1 MNNLEAI
8 QIELENEQVNIGV
21 KRYRDAVA
29 SSQERG
35 QETSLNPQHRLLVT
49 AIKPLSDKL
58 KEEINST
65 KAGRKR
71 TAGKLLE
78 GIDTDVLA
86 FLTCQIILN
95 GISNRMNTVAIEM
108 RIATSIREYLGAEQ
122 LKKEQPHLYKY
133 ALDGAMKT
141 SNANFRRVHMR
152 HYVQWAD
159 LSFEEE
165 RINCLTGAYLLELF
179 IQTSGLVEKHNFI
192 SGGKTKQILRAKPEV
207 MQWLNEQHSQNELMS
222 PYWLPM
228 VVKPLAWSNPFDG
241 GYKTIGL
248 SVIKSGNKN
257 YLQELENTDIPNIY
271 RAINALQ
278 ETPWRVNQTV
288 LDVVNNLWDTGVE
301 TDVLPPRDSLSNP
314 PKPCADDEVDVFKV
328 SHPTEWREWRRK
340 AAAVHTQNTRLESK
354 KLALVQRLW
363 MANKFKE
370 FDELYFPHTM
380 DWRGRVYPVVPLL
393 NPQADDLGKALLE
406 FAVGAPL
413 GDTGE
418 YWLKVHLANTFG
430 VDKVSMDERVKWADE
445 HMTHIRFVANDP
457 FTYKMWQEADSP
469 WQFLAACF
477 EFERY
482 VQSGIGSSFISHL
495 SINMDGSCNGLQN
508 FSAMLRD
515 PVGGKAT
522 NLIPQEKPADIYT
535 EVAKVVQTKIL
546 ADLNNPELDDEVK
559 TLAKMWDGKVVRKLV
574 KRQVMTL
581 PYGSTEYGMRDQL
594 KSELQSQRDVG
605 NFVLGTADFELEW
618 KAIGYLT
625 AHIWSSIG
633 EVVVAAR
640 QAMDW
645 LKEAAKIASSI
656 NLPLHWYSP
665 SGLPV
670 LQDYR
675 KTNEKIIDTF
685 LGKVRI
691 KRTLA
696 VQVAEVSSRKQANG
710 VAPNFVHSCDA
721 SHMISTIN
729 RCLDAGIVDFCMIH
743 DSYGTHAG
751 NLGRLQEELREA
763 FIEQY
768 SEEVLVKLWKALTEQ
783 TGLDI
788 PKPPAIGCLSLDG
801 IRDSKYFF
809 A

>member
-1 MNNLEAI
+1 MNNLESI

-21 KRYRDAVA
+21 KRYREAVA
-29 SSQERG
+29 SAKDRG

-49 AIKPLSDKL
+49 AIRPLSDKL
-58 KEEINST
+58 KIELGSS

-78 GIDTDVLA
+78 GMDTDVLA
-86 FLTCQIILN
+86 FLTCQVVLN
-95 GISNRMNTVAIEM
+95 GISNRLNSIAVEM
-108 RIATSIREYLGAEQ
+108 KIASTIKDYIATEQ

-133 ALDGAMKT
+133 AVDGAMKT
-141 SNANFRRVHMR
+141 RNTNFRRTHMR
-152 HYVQWAD
+152 HYAKWAEV
-159 LSFEEE
+159 SFEEE
-165 RINCLTGAYLLELF
+165 RVNCLTGAYLLELF
-179 IQTSGLVEKHNFI
+179 IQTTGLVEKDNFVA
-192 SGGKTKQILRAKPEV
+192 GGKTRQVLRAKPEV
-207 MQWLNEQHSQNELMS
+207 LQWLNEQHSQNELMS

-228 VVKPLAWSNPFDG
+228 VVKPLPWANLFDG
-241 GYKTIGL
+241 GYRTIGL
-248 SVIKSGNKN
+248 CVMKSGNKN
-257 YLQELENTDIPNIY
+257 YLQELENTDISNVY

-288 LDVVNNLWDTGVE
+288 LEVVNTLWDSGVE
-301 TDVLPPRDSLSNP
+301 TCVLPPRESLPNP
-314 PKPCADDEVDVFKV
+314 PKPCAEDAVDVFKET
-328 SHPTEWREWRRK
+328 HPQEWRDWRRK

-363 MANKFKE
+363 MANKFKD

-393 NPQADDLGKALLE
+393 NPQADDLGKSLLE
-406 FAVGAPL
+406 FAVGAPM

-430 VDKVSMDERVKWADE
+430 VDKVSMDDRVQWAEE
-445 HMTHIRFVANDP
+445 HETHIRLVANDP
-457 FTYKMWQEADSP
+457 YTYKMWQEADSP
-469 WQFLAACF
+469 WQFLSACF
-477 EFERY
+477 EYERY
-482 VQSGIGSSFISHL
+482 VSSGLGASFISHL

-522 NLIPQEKPADIYT
+522 NLIPQDKPADIYT
-535 EVAKVVQTKIL
+535 EVAKVVMAKIK
-546 ADLNNPELDDEVK
+546 ADLSNPDLDDEVK
-559 TLAKMWDGKVVRKLV
+559 TLALMWDGKVARKLV

-594 KSELQSQRDVG
+594 KSELKSQTDIGNDVLETRDEA
-605 NFVLGTADFELEW
+605 LQW

-625 AHIWSSIG
+625 KHIWDSIG

-645 LKEAAKIASSI
+645 LKEAAKVASSV
-656 NLPLHWYSP
+656 NLPLHWLSP

-675 KTNEKIIDTF
+675 KTNEKVINCF
-685 LGKVRI
+685 LGAVRI
-691 KRTLA
+691 KRTLMTK
-696 VQVAEVSSRKQANG
+696 QTEVSSRKQANG

-721 SHMISTIN
+721 SHMIATIN

-768 SEEVLVKLWKALTEQ
+768 SVDVLMKLWEELTEQ

-788 PKPPAIGCLSLDG
+788 PKPPSMGNLKLDG
-801 IRDSKYFF
+801 IRDSRYFF